1 MTKLAKVLFLGLLA
15 IVIAAAGYL
24 FWASNGVPA
33 SAKALAAMQGDQQL
47 VVSDDSWISFS
58 PRLPALETG
67 IIFYPGAQVD
77 PRGYAPLMRALASR
91 GYLAVI
97 VRMPFNLAVLGI
109 DRAEAVIAAY
119 PGVEKW
125 VIAGHS
131 LGGVMAAQFVADHQ
145 GAISGLGL
153 LAAYA
158 ATDISSR
165 SLPVSSIYGS
175 LDEAATAAEI
185 EAAAHL
191 LPATTRYI
199 AIDGGDHYQFGDFE
213 NAPRTGS
220 ISLDQ
225 QRQQTLDALLQLIKK
240 V

>member
-1 MTKLAKVLFLGLLA
+1 MVKLVKVLALGLVF
-15 IVIAAAGYL
+15 IVVAAAGYL
-24 FWASNGVPA
+24 VWASNGVPA
-33 SAKALAAMQGDQQL
+33 STKALAAMQGNQQL
-47 VVSDDSWISFS
+47 VVTDDSWISFS
-58 PRLPALETG
+58 PRMPALETG

-77 PRGYAPLMRALASR
+77 PRGYAPLMRALAQR
-91 GYLAVI
+91 GYLAII

-145 GAISGLGL
+145 AAISGLGL

-158 ATDISSR
+158 ATDISFH

-175 LDEAATAAEI
+175 LDEAATPAEI
-185 EAAAHL
+185 ETAAHL
-191 LPATTRYI
+191 LPAHTSYI
-199 AIDGGDHYQFGDFE
+199 VIDGGDHYQFGGFE
-213 NAPRTGS
+213 NAPRTAT
-220 ISLDQ
+220 IALDQ
-225 QRQQTLDALLQLIKK
+225 QQQQTLAALLQLMK
-240 V
+240 